1 MLNLVRRPRTR
12 SHLTVRGQEL
22 WKTRPPVRA
31 RISTAESGTS
41 SPDNRPKT
49 CPLAFCSR
57 VAPRIFYTRD
67 VSSERDDQ
75 KKILVKLKTA
85 SQVLDSARRASRAA
99 IKEANRANRAVA
111 EANKKMARFEYPKI
125 RSRRKH
131 R

>member
-1 MLNLVRRPRTR
+1 
-12 SHLTVRGQEL
+12 
-22 WKTRPPVRA
+22 
-31 RISTAESGTS
+31 
-41 SPDNRPKT
+41 
-49 CPLAFCSR
+49 
-57 VAPRIFYTRD
+57 